1 VRIGVIGSGN
11 IGATAARLF
20 LAAGHEVAI
29 ANSRGPDSLGELVG
43 ELGHG
48 SRAAT
53 VDEAAGFGELVLV
66 AIPMR
71 AHRDLPADRL
81 AGRVVVDANNYYAAR
96 DGQIAALDSNE
107 TTSSDLLAQHIG
119 PGARVVKAFNT
130 MTSTALGTTGRPDA
144 PLEERPVLFLAGN
157 DEEAKATVAALI
169 EELGFAPVDTGSL
182 AVGRRRQQPGGD
194 LYNAPMRLSEARAR
208 LGQT

>member
-53 VDEAAGFGELVLV
+53 VDEAAGFG
-66 AIPMR
+66 
-71 AHRDLPADRL
+71 
-81 AGRVVVDANNYYAAR
+81 
-96 DGQIAALDSNE
+96 
-107 TTSSDLLAQHIG
+107 SDLLAQHIG